1 MILVFDVG
9 NTETTIGLFEGE
21 MLRGHWRIISGV
33 ERTADE
39 FGVLLRGLLSLV
51 NVQADIVM
59 GAAIGSVVP
68 RVTDP
73 LLGACRAM
81 TSGAVIVVDA
91 RAPLPIRL
99 EVDEPLTVGADRL
112 INTLAASRLF
122 AQDAIVVDMGT
133 ATTFDCITSEG
144 VFLGGVIAPG
154 VQTSLETLVRKTSKL
169 PATELVVPP
178 RVIGRRTEDC
188 IRAGVMFG
196 QAEAIDGIVRRIKK
210 EWPRR
215 VQPLVVATGGLAET
229 FRPLCSE
236 FDRVELHPMLT
247 EQMLRRSPALDAINP
262 IASAH
267 HEKCDGSGY
276 HKRTRGRDDHL
287 GACVLAA

>member
-9 NTETTIGLFEGE
+9 NTETTIGLFEGDS
-21 MLRGHWRIISGV
+21 LRGHWRIVSGV

-39 FGVLLRGLLSLV
+39 FGVLLRGLLALDGFGV
-51 NVQADIVM
+51 DGIE

-73 LLGACRAM
+73 LVAACKAL
-81 TSGAVIVVDA
+81 SAGPVILVDA
-91 RAPLPIRL
+91 RAPLPIRVD
-99 EVDEPLTVGADRL
+99 VDEPLTVGADRL

-122 AQDAIVVDMGT
+122 ERDAVVVDMGT
-133 ATTFDCITSEG
+133 ATTFDCITSDG
-144 VFLGGVIAPG
+144 VFIGGVIAPG
-154 VQTSLETLVRKTSKL
+154 VQTALETLVRRTSKL

-178 RVIGRRTEDC
+178 SVIGRRTEDC

-210 EWPRR
+210 SWPRK
-215 VQPLVVATGGLAET
+215 QEPIVVATGGLAET

-236 FDRVELHPMLT
+236 FDRVEPHLT
-247 EQMLRRSPALDAINP
+247 LMGLQMAFVHLLASPPARRAIKP
-262 IASAH
+262 RKA
-267 HEKCDGSGY
+267 
-276 HKRTRGRDDHL
+276 R
-287 GACVLAA
+287 

>member
-9 NTETTIGLFEGE
+9 NTETTIGLFDREA
-21 MLRGHWRIISGV
+21 LRGHWRIISGV

-39 FGVLLRGLLSLV
+39 FAVLLRGLLAV
-51 NVQADIVM
+51 DDFTTEGIT

-73 LLGACRAM
+73 LLAACRALA
-81 TSGAVIVVDA
+81 TGPVVVVDA

-99 EVDEPLTVGADRL
+99 DVDEPLTVGADRL
-112 INTLAASRLF
+112 INTLAASRLY

-154 VQTSLETLVRKTSKL
+154 VQTALETLVRKTSKL

-178 RVIGRRTEDC
+178 HVIGRRTEDC

-215 VQPLVVATGGLAET
+215 QKPIVVATGGLAET
-229 FRPLCSE
+229 FRALSTE
-236 FDRVELHPMLT
+236 FDRVEPHLT
-247 EQMLRRSPALDAINP
+247 LLGLQMAYEHLAGAGRESRQDQSAK
-262 IASAH
+262 AS
-267 HEKCDGSGY
+267 
-276 HKRTRGRDDHL
+276 
-287 GACVLAA
+287 